1 MLHVGIPI
9 SVSLRHRPVI
19 VRAVRVLRH
28 LAMAGV
34 IAWMVSS
41 CGSTTPDTSSAAS
54 TNSAQT
60 LAMLITQMGGP
71 TESGLTPSPTS
82 RATPSITPTPTAVSK
97 GTRSVIPTVLLTTPT
112 RHPVRATY
120 PGATP
125 TTNGTSLLTQTLTKQ
140 CNAAYYVGPIPP
152 DNSEVKAGSTFVQTW
167 VIRNAGTCT
176 WYPSYFLFYY
186 SGAHMLGPDTV
197 DFPQI
202 IPPNGT
208 LFLFV
213 TLVAPGDPGTYTGRW
228 YLRDPNFVQFG
239 IGPEYSDPLLVK
251 IIVVA
256 DTGG

>member
-1 MLHVGIPI
+1 MLRVSIST
-9 SVSLRHRPVI
+9 SVSLRHRAI
-19 VRAVRVLRH
+19 IIHAVRVLRH

-41 CGSTTPDTSSAAS
+41 CGSTASDTSSAAS
-54 TNSAQT
+54 THSAQT
-60 LAMLITQMGGP
+60 LVMLITQMGGP
-71 TESGLTPSPTS
+71 AQSVFTPSPTS
-82 RATPSITPTPTAVSK
+82 RATPSITPTLTAVSES
-97 GTRSVIPTVLLTTPT
+97 TRSVIPTVPLTTPT
-112 RHPVRATY
+112 RHPLRATY

-125 TTNGTSLLTQTLTKQ
+125 TTDGTSLLTQTLTNR

-152 DNSEVKAGSTFVQTW
+152 DYSEVKAGSTFVQTW

-186 SGAHMLGPDTV
+186 SGAHMLGPDIV

-202 IPPNGT
+202 IPPNKT

-213 TLVAPGDPGTYTGRW
+213 TLVAPSNPGTYTGRW
-228 YLRDPNFVQFG
+228 YLRDPNFNQFG

-251 IIVVA
+251 ITVVA